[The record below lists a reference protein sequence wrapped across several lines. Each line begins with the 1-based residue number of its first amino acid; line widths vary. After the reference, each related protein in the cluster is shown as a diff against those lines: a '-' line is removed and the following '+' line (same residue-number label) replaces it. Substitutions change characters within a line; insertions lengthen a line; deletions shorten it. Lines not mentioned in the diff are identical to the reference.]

1 MRRAKPTSASS
12 GWEWNSQGPS
22 SPHPPQGAP
31 PPRRGS
37 NEAVLAGVVFLFVA
51 AIGVAAY
58 LVLRG
63 GDGDTDAVAQESETP
78 AVETPAASDAP
89 PKPTDAKPTAA
100 PPRKRRPVPS
110 LDQVSWTVE
119 APATLKELSGAWSV
133 PQDVLAKLNPKLP
146 KRQKIEAGRP
156 VVVYAKSL
164 GASASIGPPNKGRLV
179 WGVPLPEN
187 EAWLA
192 PEDRTRAFA
201 TTETIASVVSG
212 FYAYADQFPDAAP
225 IVVGD
230 LSARRGGKIY
240 GHQSHQS
247 GQDIDIR
254 LVKDST
260 GDGFDAHRNW
270 FLVKTLI
277 DESEVR
283 AVFLNRTEQTWL
295 RAAADADVGASA
307 AERYFE
313 LIRHE
318 PGHTIHM
325 HVRFA
330 CSKEDKRCVGYSL
343 PDTEEEDSKKV
354 SKLPNKLP
362 GAPRGNSSGGSSKR
376 PRLVPKSPSKKK
388 TGKKKGK
395 KKK

>member
-1 MRRAKPTSASS
+1 M
-12 GWEWNSQGPS
+12 
-22 SPHPPQGAP
+22 
-31 PPRRGS
+31 
-37 NEAVLAGVVFLFVA
+37 FLVVA
-51 AIGVAAY
+51 AIGVAAFF
-58 LVLRG
+58 VLRG
-63 GDGDTDAVAQESETP
+63 GDDDVEAVAEETETP
-78 AVETPAASDAP
+78 AAETPAASEAA
-89 PKPTDAKPTAA
+89 PKPDAKPTAA

-119 APATLKELSGAWSV
+119 APSTLKDLSVAWSV
-133 PQDVLAKLNPKLP
+133 PQDVLTKLNPKLP
-146 KRQKIEAGRP
+146 KRKTIEAGRQ
-156 VVVYAKSL
+156 VVVHAKSL
-164 GASASIGPPNKGRLV
+164 GASASIGPPNNGRLI

-187 EAWLA
+187 EAWTA

-201 TTETIASVVSG
+201 TAETIASVVSG

-254 LVKDST
+254 LVRDSA

-295 RAAADADVGASA
+295 RAAAVADVGAASA
-307 AERYFE
+307 GRYFE

-354 SKLPNKLP
+354 NKLPSKLPTGP
-362 GAPRGNSSGGSSKR
+362 GGKASRGSSKR
-376 PRLVPKSPSKKK
+376 PRLVPKSPTNKKTGKK
-388 TGKKKGK
+388 TGKKKK